1 MDRPDFGDFFEEGLE
16 EETERVI
23 EYLVSLGA
31 AEWDGMDEMG
41 ERMFKFNMPVL
52 QEVMPDLYKEIMADI
67 DNTML
72 GLFEEGLVD
81 VEYNENLEAMFK
93 VSDKAQ
99 QIIADLGIEYIIDND
114 PDLK

>member
-1 MDRPDFGDFFEEGLE
+1 
-16 EETERVI
+16 
-23 EYLVSLGA
+23 
-31 AEWDGMDEMG
+31 
-41 ERMFKFNMPVL
+41 
-52 QEVMPDLYKEIMADI
+52 MADI